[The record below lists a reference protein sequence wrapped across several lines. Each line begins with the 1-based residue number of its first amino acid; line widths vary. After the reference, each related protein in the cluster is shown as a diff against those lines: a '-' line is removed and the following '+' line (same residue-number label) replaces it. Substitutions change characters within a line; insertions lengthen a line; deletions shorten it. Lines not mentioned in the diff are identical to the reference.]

1 MALYGPLTQFSA
13 VQLNSVVLFSFLLAF
28 IADPSD
34 VDSHGHTAMF
44 YSVKEASL
52 IGNVTVVKQTTSD
65 VECAFLCLR
74 MYPGSCFSFNF
85 GRTVTLTKLHDCEL
99 SNSEGALKPHKMYS
113 RRGFDYFGMESVYL
127 ARYFPCLSS
136 PCQNGGSCVN
146 GPALKEFS
154 CTCPL
159 KIQAMPYIDNKC
171 NINRSLITTEAH
183 FHSLFHA
190 KVGRYKLNYFEA
202 ERLCEILGASL
213 ASWGQLT
220 VAWQGGL
227 QLCQKG
233 WLNGAIVAYPM
244 REVKGNCGNKTGIVE
259 IDYERN
265 RTEKPFNAWCYKP

>member
-34 VDSHGHTAMF
+34 VDSRGHTAMF

-113 RRGFDYFGMESVYL
+113 RRGFDYFGMESVVS
-127 ARYFPCLSS
+127 F
-136 PCQNGGSCVN
+136 N
-146 GPALKEFS
+146 
-154 CTCPL
+154 
-159 KIQAMPYIDNKC
+159 
-171 NINRSLITTEAH
+171 
-183 FHSLFHA
+183 
-190 KVGRYKLNYFEA
+190 
-202 ERLCEILGASL
+202 
-213 ASWGQLT
+213 
-220 VAWQGGL
+220 
-227 QLCQKG
+227 
-233 WLNGAIVAYPM
+233 
-244 REVKGNCGNKTGIVE
+244 
-259 IDYERN
+259 RN
-265 RTEKPFNAWCYKP
+265 RYIKAIPLVLFCYFFNQVNEIINCSSSSNFVIRQALLSILPNLSILRTIVTRFKCFLLVFDFFLTL

>member
-85 GRTVTLTKLHDCEL
+85 DRTVTLTKLHDCEL

-113 RRGFDYFGMESVYL
+113 RRGFDYFGMESVVS
-127 ARYFPCLSS
+127 F
-136 PCQNGGSCVN
+136 N
-146 GPALKEFS
+146 
-154 CTCPL
+154 
-159 KIQAMPYIDNKC
+159 
-171 NINRSLITTEAH
+171 
-183 FHSLFHA
+183 
-190 KVGRYKLNYFEA
+190 
-202 ERLCEILGASL
+202 
-213 ASWGQLT
+213 
-220 VAWQGGL
+220 
-227 QLCQKG
+227 
-233 WLNGAIVAYPM
+233 
-244 REVKGNCGNKTGIVE
+244 
-259 IDYERN
+259 RN
-265 RTEKPFNAWCYKP
+265 RYIKAIPLVLFCYFFNQVNEIINCSSSSNFVIRQALLSILPNLSILRSIVTRFKCFLLVFDFFLTL

>member
-34 VDSHGHTAMF
+34 VDSHGQTAMF

-113 RRGFDYFGMESVYL
+113 RRGFDYFGMESVVS
-127 ARYFPCLSS
+127 F
-136 PCQNGGSCVN
+136 N
-146 GPALKEFS
+146 
-154 CTCPL
+154 
-159 KIQAMPYIDNKC
+159 
-171 NINRSLITTEAH
+171 
-183 FHSLFHA
+183 
-190 KVGRYKLNYFEA
+190 
-202 ERLCEILGASL
+202 
-213 ASWGQLT
+213 
-220 VAWQGGL
+220 
-227 QLCQKG
+227 
-233 WLNGAIVAYPM
+233 
-244 REVKGNCGNKTGIVE
+244 
-259 IDYERN
+259 RN
-265 RTEKPFNAWCYKP
+265 RYIKAIPLVLLCYFFNQVNEIINCSSSSNFVIRQALLSIVPNLLILRTIVTRFKCFLLVFDFFLTL